1 MRVVP
6 SRGVTGGSAPRV
18 RTGTSLKGKG
28 DSSGPSI
35 RSATLNLRCKLLK
48 TLKKER
54 LNPNIIVFGDRPR
67 WLPGAGGLRSP
78 AHDPWEAREP
88 GAQAFCNTRSICDIP
103 ENPAGVAGVAP
114 SGAGASASSGYEPG
128 STRTTFP
135 PRARYSL
142 IARSDSV
149 ISTPVLV

>member
-54 LNPNIIVFGDRPR
+54 LNPNIIVLETAR
-67 WLPGAGGLRSP
+67 AGFQ
-78 AHDPWEAREP
+78 
-88 GAQAFCNTRSICDIP
+88 AQAVSGLPLMTRGRRESR
-103 ENPAGVAGVAP
+103 ERKP
-114 SGAGASASSGYEPG
+114 SAIRVLFA
-128 STRTTFP
+128 
-135 PRARYSL
+135 
-142 IARSDSV
+142 
-149 ISTPVLV
+149 ISRKTPQA